1 MVLKLQNNIPCT
13 VNKIEKLRV
22 TLKSG
27 EISKSKCFG
36 LGLGAQR
43 CGSTWL
49 GQYLGR
55 HPDYCMSPIKEMH
68 IFDTIKSEKIHPLI
82 KRAEDYKNH
91 REIDESRQEILK
103 INSQE
108 ISYFEYFDKML
119 KPSHTCFG
127 EITPEY
133 AKLGK
138 SFFRKIFNSHPN
150 VKFFISLRRP
160 INRYL
165 SALYYYS
172 RKRPA
177 FDVEKNYLKGLRRE
191 LFCSYTGYSAQI
203 RKLLSIVP
211 KERICFVYYEDL
223 FNGSSDS
230 LFEICDHLGI
240 EKIPPDTLGMSLKKV
255 VNKSSKQQE
264 RRLPS
269 KAEMKRIFKR
279 FESEYYS
286 VSELICKPLPPAW
299 REDISSFAK

>member
-1 MVLKLQNNIPCT
+1 
-13 VNKIEKLRV
+13 VNKTEKLRV

-27 EISKSKCFG
+27 GISKSKCFG

-49 GQYLGR
+49 GQYLSR

-68 IFDTIKSEKIHPLI
+68 IFDTIKSEKVHPLI
-82 KRAEDYKNH
+82 KRAENYKNH
-91 REIDESRQEILK
+91 RDIDQSRQKILK
-103 INSQE
+103 INNLE
-108 ISYFEYFDKML
+108 LSYYQYFDKIL
-119 KPSHTCFG
+119 KPSHSCFG

-160 INRYL
+160 ISRYL

-177 FDVEKNYLKGLRRE
+177 FDVEKSYLKGLRRE

-203 RKLLSIVP
+203 KKLLSVVP

-223 FNGSSDS
+223 FNGCSDS

-240 EKIPPDTLGMSLKKV
+240 EKISPSSLDVSLERV
-255 VNKSSKQQE
+255 VNKSSKKQE
-264 RRLPS
+264 RRLPTQ
-269 KAEMKRIFKR
+269 AEMKRIFKR
-279 FESEYYS
+279 FESEYHL
-286 VSELICKPLPPAW
+286 VSELISKPIPPSW
-299 REDISSFAK
+299 QEDISAFAD

>member
-1 MVLKLQNNIPCT
+1 MPQTLDKA
-13 VNKIEKLRV
+13 KKLREI
-22 TLKSG
+22 LKPGGITS
-27 EISKSKCFG
+27 SKCFG

-49 GQYLGR
+49 GKYLDL

-68 IFDTIKSEKIHPLI
+68 IFDTIKNEKIHPLI
-82 KRAEDYKNH
+82 KREVNYTNSDSDQSKH
-91 REIDESRQEILK
+91 DILK
-103 INSQE
+103 INNQE
-108 ISYFEYFDKML
+108 LSYFEYFDKRL
-119 KPSHTCFG
+119 KPIHTCFG

-138 SFFRKIFNSHPN
+138 SFFRKIFKSHSN

-160 INRYL
+160 ISRYL

-177 FDVEKNYLKGLRRE
+177 FNVEKSYLRGLRRE

-211 KERICFVYYEDL
+211 KERVCFVYYEDL

-240 EKIPPDTLGMSLKKV
+240 EKISPNTLGMSLEKV
-255 VNKSSKQQE
+255 VNKSSKKQE
-264 RRLPS
+264 RRPPS
-269 KAEMKRIFKR
+269 QAEMKIIFKR
-279 FESEYYS
+279 FKSEYHLIP
-286 VSELICKPLPPAW
+286 ELTSKPIPAAW
-299 REDISSFAK
+299 QEDISSYSD

>member
-1 MVLKLQNNIPCT
+1 M
-13 VNKIEKLRV
+13 NKSEKLRV

-27 EISKSKCFG
+27 GISTGKCFG

-49 GQYLGR
+49 GQYLSR

-68 IFDTIKSEKIHPLI
+68 IFDTIKSEKVHPLI
-82 KRAEDYKNH
+82 KRAENYKNH
-91 REIDESRQEILK
+91 RDIDHSRQEILK
-103 INSQE
+103 INNHE
-108 ISYFEYFDKML
+108 LSYYEYFDKIL
-119 KPSHTCFG
+119 KPTHICFG

-138 SFFRKIFNSHPN
+138 SFFRKILNSHPN

-160 INRYL
+160 ISRYL

-177 FDVEKNYLKGLRRE
+177 FDVEKSYLKGLRRE

-211 KERICFVYYEDL
+211 RERVCFVYYEDL
-223 FNGSSDS
+223 FNGRSDT

-240 EKIPPDTLGMSLKKV
+240 EKISPGSLDVSLERV
-255 VNKSSKQQE
+255 VNKSSKKQE
-264 RRLPS
+264 RRLPNQ
-269 KAEMKRIFKR
+269 AEMKRIFKR
-279 FESEYYS
+279 FESEYYL
-286 VSELICKPLPPAW
+286 VSELISKPIPPSW
-299 REDISSFAK
+299 QEDISSFAD